1 MVLGGGVLLSESSTV
16 GCVDSIARSL
26 AGQWQTGNDTFPDS
40 AHSGCNRILRCRI
53 LDSRSPDGSLEK
65 SAIAHFPYPKN
76 LSRDRTA
83 AGSRNDGKGQTSFLF
98 FQFVEQNKASI
109 RRELSCSHRFGF
121 LD

>member
-16 GCVDSIARSL
+16 GCVDSNSRRL
-26 AGQWQTGNDTFPDS
+26 AGQWRNGNDIFPGS
-40 AHSGCNRILRCRI
+40 AHLGCNRILRCRI
-53 LDSRSPDGSLEK
+53 WDSRLPDGNLEK

-76 LSRDRTA
+76 LSRDRSA
-83 AGSRNDGKGQTSFLF
+83 AGCRIAGKGQASFFL

-109 RRELSCSHRFGF
+109 RGELSCSHRFGF